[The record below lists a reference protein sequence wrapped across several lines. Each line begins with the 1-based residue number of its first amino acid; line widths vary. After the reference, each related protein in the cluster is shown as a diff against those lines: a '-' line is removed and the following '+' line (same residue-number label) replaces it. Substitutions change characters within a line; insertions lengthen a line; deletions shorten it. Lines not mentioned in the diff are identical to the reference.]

1 MSAAPVNAN
10 VNGDHDLDASTDSL
24 FHPGLEGPPVDV
36 ADNSPLPVT
45 VIRSAK
51 RSKTSAA
58 KVVDGVIEV
67 RIPSWMSDAEEAEAV
82 TELVERIEQQRRA
95 RQATIDLDE
104 RAFELGV
111 EYDLPRPESIRWV
124 NNQNQRWGSCSIQ
137 ARTIRLSSRL
147 TSVPPYVL
155 DYVLLHEL
163 THLVEPHHTPEFHA
177 LMARYPQ
184 LERAEGFLEA
194 MTFGCA
200 DERFV
205 AP

>member
-1 MSAAPVNAN
+1 MRAAPVHAN
-10 VNGDHDLDASTDSL
+10 VNGDDELDHYGQAPL
-24 FHPGLEGPPVDV
+24 EPGLDGPPVDI
-36 ADNSPLPVT
+36 ADGTPLPVK
-45 VIRSAK
+45 VIRSTK
-51 RSKTSAA
+51 RTKTSAA

-67 RIPSWMSDAEEAEAV
+67 RIPSWMDDDEEAEAV
-82 TELVERIEQQRRA
+82 NELVDRIEQQRRDRRA
-95 RQATIDLDE
+95 PVDLDE

-111 EYDLPRPESIRWV
+111 EYDLPRPASIRWV

-137 ARTIRLSSRL
+137 ARTIRVSSRL
-147 TSVPPYVL
+147 SAVPPYVL

-163 THLVEPHHTPEFHA
+163 THLVEPNHTPEFHA

-200 DERFV
+200 DDSFV
-205 AP
+205 PS

>member
-1 MSAAPVNAN
+1 MRAAPVDAN
-10 VNGDHDLDASTDSL
+10 INRDEDLDEFAPGAPE
-24 FHPGLEGPPVDV
+24 PGLSGPAVDI
-36 ADNSPLPVT
+36 ADGTPLPVT

-51 RSKTSAA
+51 RTKTSAA

-67 RIPSWMSDAEEAEAV
+67 RIPSWMSDEEETEAV
-82 TELVERIEQQRRA
+82 TELVGRIEQQRRA
-95 RQATIDLDE
+95 RRATVDLDE
-104 RAFELGV
+104 RAFELGI
-111 EYDLPRPESIRWV
+111 EYDLPRPASIRWV

-137 ARTIRLSSRL
+137 ARTIRVSSRL
-147 TSVPPYVL
+147 SAVPPYVL

-163 THLVEPHHTPEFHA
+163 THLVEANHTPEFHA

-200 DERFV
+200 DDTFV
-205 AP
+205 AS

>member
-1 MSAAPVNAN
+1 MQAAPVNAA
-10 VNGDHDLDASTDSL
+10 VNGDGDRADENRAL
-24 FHPGLEGPPVDV
+24 FEPGLDGPVVDI
-36 ADNSPLPVT
+36 ADSTPLPVT
-45 VIRSAK
+45 VIRSTK
-51 RSKTSAA
+51 RTKTSAA

-67 RIPSWMSDAEEAEAV
+67 RIPSWMSEAEENEAV

-95 RQATIDLDE
+95 RNATIDLDE

-147 TSVPPYVL
+147 SAVPPYVL

-200 DERFV
+200 DDRFV
-205 AP
+205 QP